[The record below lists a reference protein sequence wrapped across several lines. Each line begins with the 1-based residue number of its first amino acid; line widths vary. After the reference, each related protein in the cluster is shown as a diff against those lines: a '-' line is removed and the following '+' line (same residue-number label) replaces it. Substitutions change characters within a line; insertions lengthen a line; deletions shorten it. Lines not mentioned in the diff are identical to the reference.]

1 MSDVNSFA
9 QLDDS
14 AIAIIGMAC
23 RFPKAK
29 NVDEYW
35 QKLRDGV
42 ELISF
47 FSDQELE
54 SSGVDPAVLSDPNY
68 VKAAAVLED
77 AEMFDASFFGYNPR
91 EAEIIDP
98 QHRLFLE
105 CAWTALESAG
115 YDGERYEGLIGVYG
129 GAGMNTYLTSNLSS
143 NPALIESVGEGQL
156 RMGNRIDNLATRVSY
171 KLNLRGP
178 SFTVQTGCSTS
189 LVAVHLAC
197 QSLLSGECDMA
208 LAGGVRVGGLQK
220 IGYFY
225 QEGGIESPDGH
236 CRAFDARAKGIVG
249 GNGVGVVVLK
259 RLSEA
264 RADGDHIHAVIKGSA
279 VNNDGSLKVGYT
291 APSVEGQ
298 AKVITEALAMA
309 GVEPETITYVEAHG
323 TGTVLGDPIE
333 IVGLTQAF
341 RASTEKKGFCGIGSV
356 KTNMGHTDTAAG
368 VAGLI
373 KTVLALEHKL
383 LPPSLHFE
391 RPNPTIDFEN
401 SPFYVNAQLTEWKTE
416 GTLRRAGVSSF
427 GVGGTNAHAVLEEA
441 PLWERSGESR
451 PAHLLMLSAKTS
463 SALETMTSNLAEYLK
478 QHLTLRLADVAYTL
492 GVGRRAFSVRRTVVC
507 RDLEDAVSALE
518 TLDPRRVFTAGQVS
532 NERPVAF
539 MFSGQGAQYVNMA
552 LELYQVEASFRDQI
566 DHCSKLLEPHLG
578 LDLRQILFPSEE
590 KAAEATERLKQ
601 TWITQPALF
610 VIEYALAKLWLEWGL
625 HPQAMIGHSIGEYV
639 AACLAGVFS
648 LEDALALVAARGRLM
663 QQLPGGAMLSV
674 PLAEK
679 DVQSLLGENL
689 SLAAVNGPSLSVVS
703 GPEDAIDALE
713 QRLTEQ
719 EVNCRRLHTSHAFHS
734 KVMDSILEPFAE
746 QVRKLDLKSPKI
758 PYISNVTGTWIK
770 ATEATDP
777 SYWARH
783 LRQTVRFAEGLHEL
797 LKESERVLLEVG
809 PGQTL
814 STLARQHPEKTAGHV
829 VLSSLRHVHDQYS
842 DVTFLL
848 NTLGRLWLSS
858 VEVDWSRFYLA
869 ERAVRV
875 PLPTYP
881 FERERYWVEPQK
893 QTGDVSRHR
902 MDLYKKPNIA
912 DWFYVPSWKRAAPLQ
927 LLKRAEMAER
937 KSRWMV
943 FTDGC
948 GIGSQMVD
956 RLEQAGQDVITV
968 MAAEQFG
975 KVDERVYQIN
985 PRERDD
991 YDALLQDLHA
1001 GNKDPTTIVHLW
1013 SVTPND
1019 GKRSEVEFT
1028 KKSQEL
1034 GFYSLLFLTQAFGK
1048 QNVTDPLRIGVISNN
1063 VQEVTGEEELSPEK
1077 ATVLGPC
1084 KVISQEYPNISCH
1097 SIDLGSGFLGE
1108 KLIDQ
1113 LIAELTGNHSEYFVA
1128 YRGSHRWAQ
1137 TFEAVRLDGQAR
1149 DTRLREGGVYLITGG
1164 LGRIGLTLAEYLA
1177 QSVRA
1182 KLVLVGRTAFPERH
1196 AWEEWLKSHDD
1207 EDQTS
1212 RQIRKLQALEEL
1224 GAEVLLLNADVANH
1238 EQMQGVISRTV
1249 EQFGNLHGVIH
1260 GAATLGEKAFGHIQ
1274 EASETQCE
1282 QQFHSKVRGLLVL
1295 EKALRGRE
1303 LDFCLLMSSL
1313 AAVLGGLGYVAYSA
1327 ANIFMDAF
1335 VHQHNK
1341 TNRTQWTSVDW
1352 DGWRFWEGIE
1362 QKAGMGASVAA
1373 LAITPK
1379 EGTEAFQRLLA
1390 AGPATQVIVSTGNLQ
1405 TRIDQW
1411 IKLESSEEAEQ
1422 SEKIDAPSLYPR
1434 PALQSAYVGP
1444 RNEIEQTVI
1453 DIWQKLLGVE
1463 QVGVYDNFF
1472 ELGGHSLLGVQVT
1485 SRLRNAFHME
1495 LPLRALFEVPT
1506 AADLAEVIAQGLAE
1520 KAEPKR
1526 MASMLAELE
1535 ELSDEEVQQLLA
1547 VEILQSN

>member
-1 MSDVNSFA
+1 MSAADTFA
-9 QLDDS
+9 HLDES
-14 AIAIIGMAC
+14 AIAIIGMVC

-54 SSGVDPAVLSDPNY
+54 SSGVDPAVLNDPNY

-105 CAWTALESAG
+105 CAWQALESAG
-115 YDGERYEGLIGVYG
+115 YDSERYEGLIGVYG
-129 GAGMNTYLTSNLSS
+129 GAGMNTYFTFNLSS
-143 NPALIESVGEGQL
+143 NPALMESVGDGQI

-197 QSLLSGECDMA
+197 QSLLNGECDMA
-208 LAGGVRVGGLQK
+208 LAGGVRVSGLQK
-220 IGYFY
+220 VGYFY

-236 CRAFDARAKGIVG
+236 CRAFDAQAKGTVG
-249 GNGVGVVVLK
+249 GNGLGLVVLK

-279 VNNDGSLKVGYT
+279 INNDGSLKVGYT
-291 APSVEGQ
+291 APSVDGQ
-298 AKVITEALAMA
+298 AKVISEALAMS

-323 TGTVLGDPIE
+323 TGTILGDPIE
-333 IVGLTQAF
+333 IAGLTQAF
-341 RASTEKKGFCGIGSV
+341 RASTEKKGFCAIGSV

-401 SPFYVNAQLTEWKTE
+401 SPFYVNAQLKEWKTE
-416 GTLRRAGVSSF
+416 GILRRAGVSSF
-427 GVGGTNAHAVLEEA
+427 GVGGTNAHAILEEA

-478 QHLTLRLADVAYTL
+478 QHPTLNLANVAYTL
-492 GVGRRAFSVRRTVVC
+492 GVGRRAFSIRRTVVC

-518 TLDPRRVFTAGQVS
+518 TVDPRRVFTAGQVS
-532 NERPVAF
+532 KDRPVAF

-566 DHCSKLLEPHLG
+566 DHCSKLLAPHLG

-590 KAAEATERLKQ
+590 KAAEATEQLKQ
-601 TWITQPALF
+601 TSITQPALF
-610 VIEYALAKLWLEWGL
+610 VIEYALAKLWMEWGV

-648 LEDALALVAARGRLM
+648 LEDALALVAARGRMM

-814 STLARQHPEKTAGHV
+814 STLARQHPEKTTGHAV
-829 VLSSLRHVHDQYS
+829 FSSIRHVHDQYS

-848 NTLGRLWLSS
+848 NTLG
-858 VEVDWSRFYLA
+858 
-869 ERAVRV
+869 
-875 PLPTYP
+875 
-881 FERERYWVEPQK
+881 
-893 QTGDVSRHR
+893 
-902 MDLYKKPNIA
+902 
-912 DWFYVPSWKRAAPLQ
+912 
-927 LLKRAEMAER
+927 
-937 KSRWMV
+937 
-943 FTDGC
+943 
-948 GIGSQMVD
+948 
-956 RLEQAGQDVITV
+956 
-968 MAAEQFG
+968 
-975 KVDERVYQIN
+975 
-985 PRERDD
+985 
-991 YDALLQDLHA
+991 
-1001 GNKDPTTIVHLW
+1001 
-1013 SVTPND
+1013 
-1019 GKRSEVEFT
+1019 
-1028 KKSQEL
+1028 
-1034 GFYSLLFLTQAFGK
+1034 
-1048 QNVTDPLRIGVISNN
+1048 
-1063 VQEVTGEEELSPEK
+1063 
-1077 ATVLGPC
+1077 
-1084 KVISQEYPNISCH
+1084 
-1097 SIDLGSGFLGE
+1097 
-1108 KLIDQ
+1108 
-1113 LIAELTGNHSEYFVA
+1113 
-1128 YRGSHRWAQ
+1128 
-1137 TFEAVRLDGQAR
+1137 
-1149 DTRLREGGVYLITGG
+1149 
-1164 LGRIGLTLAEYLA
+1164 
-1177 QSVRA
+1177 
-1182 KLVLVGRTAFPERH
+1182 
-1196 AWEEWLKSHDD
+1196 
-1207 EDQTS
+1207 
-1212 RQIRKLQALEEL
+1212 
-1224 GAEVLLLNADVANH
+1224 
-1238 EQMQGVISRTV
+1238 
-1249 EQFGNLHGVIH
+1249 
-1260 GAATLGEKAFGHIQ
+1260 
-1274 EASETQCE
+1274 
-1282 QQFHSKVRGLLVL
+1282 
-1295 EKALRGRE
+1295 
-1303 LDFCLLMSSL
+1303 
-1313 AAVLGGLGYVAYSA
+1313 
-1327 ANIFMDAF
+1327 
-1335 VHQHNK
+1335 
-1341 TNRTQWTSVDW
+1341 
-1352 DGWRFWEGIE
+1352 
-1362 QKAGMGASVAA
+1362 
-1373 LAITPK
+1373 
-1379 EGTEAFQRLLA
+1379 
-1390 AGPATQVIVSTGNLQ
+1390 
-1405 TRIDQW
+1405 
-1411 IKLESSEEAEQ
+1411 
-1422 SEKIDAPSLYPR
+1422 
-1434 PALQSAYVGP
+1434 
-1444 RNEIEQTVI
+1444 
-1453 DIWQKLLGVE
+1453 
-1463 QVGVYDNFF
+1463 
-1472 ELGGHSLLGVQVT
+1472 
-1485 SRLRNAFHME
+1485 
-1495 LPLRALFEVPT
+1495 
-1506 AADLAEVIAQGLAE
+1506 
-1520 KAEPKR
+1520 
-1526 MASMLAELE
+1526 
-1535 ELSDEEVQQLLA
+1535 
-1547 VEILQSN
+1547 